1 MQQLPDKP
9 PASLEENA
17 SVELLLPDAIALLEK
32 DFATAGIDVQLS
44 GKIIGDVFDLRDRI
58 AELVKKTGGPGAE
71 TFYRLLY
78 RADVQEAKV
87 REALN
92 SAPALP
98 IETVIAELLIIRA
111 LQRAFFRKKF
121 SS

>member
-1 MQQLPDKP
+1 MEQLPDKP

-71 TFYRLLY
+71 TFYSLLY
-78 RADVQEAKV
+78 RADVPESKV

-92 SAPALP
+92 SAPSLP

>member
-17 SVELLLPDAIALLEK
+17 SVELLLPDAVALLEK

-58 AELVKKTGGPGAE
+58 TELVKKTGGPGAE

-78 RADVQEAKV
+78 RADVPEAKV

-92 SAPALP
+92 STPYLP

>member
-71 TFYRLLY
+71 TFYRLMY
-78 RADVQEAKV
+78 RADVPEAKV

-92 SAPALP
+92 STPSLP

>member
-71 TFYRLLY
+71 TFYSLLY
-78 RADVQEAKV
+78 RADVPESKV

-92 SAPALP
+92 SAPSLP